1 MQEDKIFDIKNTK
14 FYLPNYPTDCISQ
27 CIVGGKDYWDKSALN
42 IIDKYLEDNSTIL
55 DIGAN
60 VGSHSLYWAIERNAK
75 KVYSFEPYTP
85 TYEILD
91 TNIKLNNLEKTI
103 FPSNKGLSNE
113 LCNANVK
120 SFMESNIGGTTFEKN
135 ADGEFEFVSLDSLNI
150 AEKID
155 LIKIDVE
162 GHEMEVLEGAIKTI
176 FNNKPI
182 IVIETFN
189 KKEQV
194 VQFLNSLGF
203 ALVETIREGED
214 YIFRYKQLVG
224 DNV

>member
-42 IIDKYLEDNSTIL
+42 LIDKYLKDNSVIL

-60 VGSHSLYWAIERNAK
+60 VGSHSLYWAIERKAQ
-75 KVYSFEPYTP
+75 KVYSFEPYTQ
-85 TYEILD
+85 TYEILE
-91 TNIKLNNLEKTI
+91 TNIKLNNLEKI
-103 FPSNKGLSNE
+103 VFPSNKGLSNE
-113 LCNANVK
+113 TCNAKVK
-120 SFMESNIGGTTFEKN
+120 SFWERNVGGTSFEKN
-135 ADGEFEFVSLDSLNI
+135 SEGDFEFVSVDSLNI
-150 AEKID
+150 PEKID

-194 VQFLNSLGF
+194 TQFLNSLGF
-203 ALVETIREGED
+203 TLAETIREGED
-214 YIFRYKQLVG
+214 YIFQYKRLVG
-224 DNV
+224 ENV